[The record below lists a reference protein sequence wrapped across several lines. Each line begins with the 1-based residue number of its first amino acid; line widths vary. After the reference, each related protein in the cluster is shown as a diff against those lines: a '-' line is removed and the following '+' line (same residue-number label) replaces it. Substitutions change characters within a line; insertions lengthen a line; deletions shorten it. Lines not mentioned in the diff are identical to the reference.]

1 MDKYIVKVNV
11 NHYPRY
17 KFYEELL
24 PHHLFEILGTNKMN
38 WLIKT
43 YTHNYSVWLRIK
55 LEKTASKGSFFPK
68 VFLKVCFFCFSNDFF
83 AKKKEFYLILF
94 FSSV

>member
-17 KFYEELL
+17 KFYEEFL

-38 WLIKT
+38 
-43 YTHNYSVWLRIK
+43 
-55 LEKTASKGSFFPK
+55 
-68 VFLKVCFFCFSNDFF
+68 
-83 AKKKEFYLILF
+83 
-94 FSSV
+94 

>member
-1 MDKYIVKVNV
+1 MDKYLPKSF
-11 NHYPRY
+11 NHYIRY
-17 KFYEELL
+17 QFFEEFLQ
-24 PHHLFEILGTNKMN
+24 HHLILGNKMN

-83 AKKKEFYLILF
+83 AKKKNFI
-94 FSSV
+94 